1 MANAKLKSD
10 LAAEDAYW
18 RDNFRERSYIG
29 ADDVYDDFGPAYVYG
44 VQSFRRYD
52 GDGRHFDE
60 VESDLSRDWEK
71 FKGRSRLSWERAK
84 AAVRDA
90 WDRLTD

>member
-1 MANAKLKSD
+1 MANAKLKAD

-44 VQSFRRYD
+44 VHSFGRF
-52 GDGRHFDE
+52 DGRRFDD
-60 VESDLSRDWEK
+60 VESELSRDWEN
-71 FKGRSRLSWERAK
+71 FKGKSRLTWERAK

-90 WDRLTD
+90 WERLTD